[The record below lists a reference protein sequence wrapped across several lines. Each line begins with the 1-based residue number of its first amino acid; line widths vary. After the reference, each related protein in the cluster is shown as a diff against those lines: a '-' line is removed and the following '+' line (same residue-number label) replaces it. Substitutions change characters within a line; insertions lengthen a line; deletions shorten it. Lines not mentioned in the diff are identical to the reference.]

1 MSQSRNLG
9 AREFALCLVILANA
23 VWLGATILNTAAA
36 TPTALAD
43 VIEENT
49 IASFSLGKEDDPT
62 TSVELM
68 LTKSDDAPRHGET
81 VMEKTIGQSST
92 VTSQGNEALDASD
105 VESSSTTLMLDNLQ
119 GDTTVT
125 DETSSDRQDSPQK
138 MGASDRSTTV
148 EKPVTNEETDD
159 LDLVVDEPGLVVKRH
174 LETSQALLK
183 ADYDERRESGLDI
196 FAALEYID
204 RMAAEDRYGEFGQLS
219 ANSSRNR
226 IRPNSI
232 IELR

>member
-1 MSQSRNLG
+1 MSQSGNLG

-43 VIEENT
+43 VIKENT

-68 LTKSDDAPRHGET
+68 LTKSDDAP
-81 VMEKTIGQSST
+81 
-92 VTSQGNEALDASD
+92 SD
-105 VESSSTTLMLDNLQ
+105 IESSSTTLMLDNLQ

-148 EKPVTNEETDD
+148 EKPVTNEDTDD

-196 FAALEYID
+196 FVALEYID
-204 RMAAEDRYGEFGQLS
+204 RMAAEDRYGEF
-219 ANSSRNR
+219 AR
-226 IRPNSI
+226 
-232 IELR
+232 

>member
-23 VWLGATILNTAAA
+23 VWLGATILNTAASA
-36 TPTALAD
+36 PTALAD
-43 VIEENT
+43 VIKENT

-68 LTKSDDAPRHGET
+68 LTKSDDAP
-81 VMEKTIGQSST
+81 
-92 VTSQGNEALDASD
+92 SD

-148 EKPVTNEETDD
+148 EKPVANEETDD

>member
-68 LTKSDDAPRHGET
+68 LTKSDDAT
-81 VMEKTIGQSST
+81 
-92 VTSQGNEALDASD
+92 SD

-183 ADYDERRESGLDI
+183 ADYAERRESGLDI

>member
-43 VIEENT
+43 VIKENT

-68 LTKSDDAPRHGET
+68 LTNSDDAPHHDET

-92 VTSQGNEALDASD
+92 VTSQGNEALEASDTPSD

-119 GDTTVT
+119 GDTT
-125 DETSSDRQDSPQK
+125 
-138 MGASDRSTTV
+138 
-148 EKPVTNEETDD
+148 VTNEETDD

>member
-92 VTSQGNEALDASD
+92 VTSQGNEALEASD

-119 GDTTVT
+119 GDTTGT

-204 RMAAEDRYGEFGQLS
+204 RMAADDRYGEFG
-219 ANSSRNR
+219 R
-226 IRPNSI
+226 
-232 IELR
+232 